1 MPIGRL
7 SNMTGT
13 GAYVTVPGTSGEASG
28 PVATGEAVAI
38 TDVGI
43 VPCSVT
49 QYGTS
54 FVGFSLTDVA
64 TGKPVAV
71 TSMRGSIIEP
81 LTEDGGPLTPNLPV
95 FLSMTPGRVSQEP
108 PPVTTGLM
116 VLKVG
121 VAINATQMVLL
132 TDFRALR

>member
-7 SNMTGT
+7 TNAIGT
-13 GAYVTVPGTSGEASG
+13 GSYVSVPGPTGEAPG
-28 PVATGEAVAI
+28 PVSTGEAVAI
-38 TDVGI
+38 TDAGI
-43 VPCSVT
+43 VPCSVMHH
-49 QYGTS
+49 GAS
-54 FVGFSLTDVA
+54 FIGFSLTDVA

-71 TSMRGSIIEP
+71 VSMRGSIVEP

-95 FLSMTPGRVSQEP
+95 FLSMTPGRVSQNP

-121 VAINATQMVLL
+121 VAIGPTQMALL
-132 TDFRALR
+132 TDFRVLR

>member
-7 SNMTGT
+7 NNAIGT
-13 GAYVTVPGTSGEASG
+13 GAYVTVPGASGQASG

-49 QYGTS
+49 QYGAS
-54 FVGFSLTDVA
+54 FVGFSLADAA

-71 TSMRGSIIEP
+71 TSMRGSIVEP
-81 LTEDGGPLTPNLPV
+81 LTEDGGPMTPNLPV
-95 FLSMTPGRVSQEP
+95 FLSMTPGRVSQAP

-121 VAINATQMVLL
+121 VAISPTQMVLL
-132 TDFRALR
+132 TDFRVLR

>member
-7 SNMTGT
+7 SNSIGT
-13 GAYVTVPGTSGEASG
+13 GAFVTVPGASGEASG

-38 TDVGI
+38 TDIGI

-49 QYGTS
+49 QYGSS
-54 FVGFSLTDVA
+54 FVGFSLADVA

-81 LTEDGGPLTPNLPV
+81 ITEDGGPLTPNLPV
-95 FLSMTPGRVSQEP
+95 FLSQTPGRVTQTP
-108 PPVTTGLM
+108 PPMITGMM

-121 VAINATQMVLL
+121 VAISATQMVLL